1 MYIAPRSVQRLEEE
15 LEALEKAHREG
26 LEVVEGTD
34 EIEEQEQKEAPASQ
48 SEDPPASNKEEE
60 TWKKRHGDL
69 RRLSQKQAE
78 DLKKAE
84 KRLADLEK
92 EKRSVDLPSPEE
104 AAEWAKTNPKAAAI
118 IRALASEASPSNDV
132 EEIRRE
138 LAKNKQEVAIKK
150 LHPDF
155 DEITASDEFH
165 DWAES
170 QTRSV
175 QNLIYDGDV
184 DDVIWA
190 INLYKKELVKA
201 ENPNKAA
208 AKNVISKSSNAPV
221 DDNSKKKFSE
231 SQVQKMPL
239 HEYEKHEDAIKEAM
253 KNGTFVYDLSGGAR

>member
-1 MYIAPRSVQRLEEE
+1 MTNYIAPRSVQRLEEE
-15 LEALEKAHREG
+15 LAALEKEHSEG
-26 LEVVEGTD
+26 LEVIEGTD
-34 EIEEQEQKEAPASQ
+34 EIEEQEEAAVAQ
-48 SEDPPASNKEEE
+48 TEEPPVSNKEEE

-78 DLKKAE
+78 DLKKANE
-84 KRLADLEK
+84 RLAALER
-92 EKRSVDLPSPEE
+92 EKHSADLPSAEE

-138 LAKNKQEVAIKK
+138 LAKNKQEVSIKK
-150 LHPDF
+150 VHPDF
-155 DEITASDEFH
+155 EDITTSDEFH

-221 DDNSKKKFSE
+221 DESNKKRFSE

-239 HEYEKHEDAIKEAM
+239 HEYEKNEAAIKEAM
-253 KNGTFVYDLSGGAR
+253 KNGSFVYDLSGGAR